1 MANKKAVL
9 FDLDGTLINTIDD
22 LAGAS
27 NYMLRHFGYPEFSV
41 EDYKYKV
48 GNGMRKLMER
58 ALPENHRT
66 KADIDAAMD
75 VFMPY
80 YGEHSLD
87 KTKPYDGMADT
98 LKKLREMGI
107 KTAVI
112 TNKAHAAAVKI
123 LDNMLPNCFDVI
135 FGQREGVP
143 TKPDPTST
151 NMVMKELGVS
161 PNECIFIGDS
171 GVDMQTANNVGS
183 FALGALWGFRTKD
196 ELNANGAMAVIEKPC
211 DILKFI

>member
-1 MANKKAVL
+1 MAKNKAVL

-22 LAGAS
+22 LADAS
-27 NYMLRHFGYPEFSV
+27 NYMLRHFGYPEFEV
-41 EDYKYKV
+41 DEYKYKV

-66 KADIDAAMD
+66 AADIDAAMD

-87 KTKPYDGMADT
+87 KTKPYDGIADT
-98 LKKLREMGI
+98 LQKLRGMGV
-107 KTAVI
+107 KTAVV

-123 LDNMLPNCFDVI
+123 LDNMLPGCFDVI
-135 FGQREGVP
+135 FGQQEGVP
-143 TKPDPTST
+143 TKPDPTSA
-151 NMVMKELGVS
+151 NMVIAKLGVLQS
-161 PNECIFIGDS
+161 ECIFIGDS
-171 GVDMQTANNVGS
+171 GVDMQTANNVGA

-196 ELNANGAMAVIEKPC
+196 ELIENGAHAVIEKPAE
-211 DILKFI
+211 ILNFI

>member
-1 MANKKAVL
+1 MATKKAVL

-22 LAGAS
+22 LANAA
-27 NYMLRHFGYPEFSV
+27 NYMLRHFGYPEFEV
-41 EDYKYKV
+41 EVYKYKV

-66 KADIDAAMD
+66 KEDIDAAMD

-87 KTKPYDGMADT
+87 NAKPYDGMADT
-98 LKKLREMGI
+98 LQKLRDMGV

-112 TNKAHAAAVKI
+112 TNKAHEAAVKI

-151 NMVMKELGVS
+151 NMVIDELCVS
-161 PNECIFIGDS
+161 PSECVFIGDS
-171 GVDMQTANNVGS
+171 GVDMMTAKNTGA
-183 FALGALWGFRTKD
+183 FALGALWGFRTKE
-196 ELNANGAMAVIEKPC
+196 ELYDNGADAVIEKPL